1 MKDEEVRVDLM
12 VRTKTYALNIIRL
25 CASLPSRPEAQVL
38 GRQLLRSGTAVG
50 AHYREAKR
58 AKSDADFVSK
68 VEGLLQELEESGYW
82 LELLQESEI
91 VQGEGVAALLDET
104 HQLTAIF
111 VKIVTKVKSR
121 SK

>member
-91 VQGEGVAALLDET
+91 VPGGGGVG
-104 HQLTAIF
+104 F
-111 VKIVTKVKSR
+111 
-121 SK
+121 